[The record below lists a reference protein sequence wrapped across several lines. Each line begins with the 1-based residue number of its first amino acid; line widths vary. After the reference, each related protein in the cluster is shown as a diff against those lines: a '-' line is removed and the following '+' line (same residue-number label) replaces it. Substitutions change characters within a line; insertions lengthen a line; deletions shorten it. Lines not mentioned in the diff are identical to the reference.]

1 MKIKPPA
8 DVTDFERSHGRQSK
22 CATACRNDCITR
34 IVRPQARFKI
44 WTQLR
49 RGVIDL
55 VGGKLMGDSIKRY
68 MKFVKPYK
76 WLIALTIVIGI
87 IKFAIPLFMPLLMK
101 IVIDDI
107 IGSSTLTAEEA
118 TRQLVYWVGGTM
130 LLFFVIR
137 PPVEY
142 YRQYYAQYVSNKILY
157 DIRENLY
164 SHLQKLS
171 LSYYSNT
178 RAGEVISRVIN
189 DVEQT
194 RNFVMIGLM
203 NVWLDL
209 ATIVIAIGIMLTMDV
224 PLTIVTLIAF
234 PFYGYSVKHF
244 FGKLRI
250 LTRKRSQ
257 ALANVQSY
265 LHERVSG
272 VSVIKSFALEDV
284 EQKRFDETNG
294 EFLEKA
300 VDHTRWN
307 AKAFAVVNT
316 ITDVAPL
323 LVLFYAGYQVI
334 NGSLSIGT
342 MVAFIA
348 FIERVYSPLRRLVN
362 SSTSL
367 TQSFASMDRVFELM
381 EEKYD
386 IVDKESAK
394 ALPPIEGKVEFD
406 HVSFAYEEG
415 GETVLKDINFTVK
428 PGETIAFVGMS
439 GGGKSTIVGLIP
451 RFYDVKDG
459 AIRIDGHDLRDLKVK
474 SLRDQIGIVMQDS
487 ILFSDSV
494 KSNILMGK
502 PEATDE
508 EVIAAAIAANA
519 HDFINELPEG
529 YDTTVGERGVKLSGG
544 QKQRI
549 AIARVFLK
557 NPPLL
562 ILDEATSALDLE
574 SESLIQDSLEIL
586 ANERTTLIVAHR
598 LSTITHADK
607 IFVID
612 AGEVKEMGTH
622 DELMKK
628 EGIYFGL
635 FQVQQV

>member
-1 MKIKPPA
+1 M
-8 DVTDFERSHGRQSK
+8 
-22 CATACRNDCITR
+22 
-34 IVRPQARFKI
+34 
-44 WTQLR
+44 
-49 RGVIDL
+49 
-55 VGGKLMGDSIKRY
+55 GGSIKRY
-68 MKFVKPYK
+68 LKFVKPYK
-76 WLIALTIVIGI
+76 WLILLTLVIGI
-87 IKFAIPLFMPLLMK
+87 VKFAIPLFMPLLMR

-107 IGSSTLTAEEA
+107 IGSSTMSAQEA
-118 TRQLVYWVGGTM
+118 TKQLFYWLGGTM
-130 LLFFVIR
+130 LVFFIVR

-171 LSYYSNT
+171 LRYYSNT

-209 ATIVIAIGIMLTMDV
+209 ATILIAVGIMLTMDI
-224 PLTIVTLIAF
+224 PLTIVTLLAF

-244 FGKLRI
+244 FGKLRT

-257 ALANVQSY
+257 ALADVQSY

-284 EQKRFDETNG
+284 EQKRFNETNG
-294 EFLEKA
+294 TFLEKA
-300 VDHTRWN
+300 IDHTRWN

-323 LVLFYAGYQVI
+323 LVLAYAGYQVI
-334 NGSLSIGT
+334 NENLSVGT

-386 IVDKESAK
+386 ITDKENAVP
-394 ALPPIEGKVEFD
+394 LPEIKGEIEFD
-406 HVSFAYEEG
+406 NVSFSYEENG
-415 GETVLKDINFTVK
+415 EEVLKGISFKASPGETV
-428 PGETIAFVGMS
+428 AFVGMS

-451 RFYDVKDG
+451 RFHDVKNG
-459 AIRIDGHDLRDLKVK
+459 AVRIDGHDIRDVQVK
-474 SLRDQIGIVMQDS
+474 SLRDQIGIVLQDS

-502 PEATDE
+502 PDATDE
-508 EVIAAAIAANA
+508 EVIAAAVAANA
-519 HDFINELPEG
+519 HDFIKELPEG
-529 YDTTVGERGVKLSGG
+529 YETTVGERGVKLSGG

-574 SESLIQDSLEIL
+574 SESLIQDSLEVL
-586 ANERTTLIVAHR
+586 AHERTTLVVAHR

-607 IFVID
+607 IFVVD

-622 DELMKK
+622 EELMKQ

-635 FQVQQV
+635 FQVQHI

>member
-1 MKIKPPA
+1 M
-8 DVTDFERSHGRQSK
+8 
-22 CATACRNDCITR
+22 
-34 IVRPQARFKI
+34 
-44 WTQLR
+44 
-49 RGVIDL
+49 
-55 VGGKLMGDSIKRY
+55 GGSIKRY

-76 WLIALTIVIGI
+76 WMIIFTIFIGVL
-87 IKFAIPLFMPLLMK
+87 KFGIPLFMPLLMK

-107 IGSSTLTAEEA
+107 IGANISNLITAEEA
-118 TRQLVYWVGGTM
+118 TRQLFYWLGGTM
-130 LLFFVIR
+130 LVFFLIR

-142 YRQYYAQYVSNKILY
+142 YRQFYAQYVSNKILY

-178 RAGEVISRVIN
+178 RAGEIISRVIN

-209 ATIVIAIGIMLTMDV
+209 ATIVIAIAIMLTMDV
-224 PLTIVTLIAF
+224 PLTIVTLLAF
-234 PFYGYSVKHF
+234 PFYGYSVMHF

-257 ALANVQSY
+257 ALADVQSY
-265 LHERVSG
+265 LHERVAG
-272 VSVIKSFALEDV
+272 VSVVKSFALEEI
-284 EQKRFDETNG
+284 EQDRFDKTNDN
-294 EFLEKA
+294 FLEKA
-300 VDHTRWN
+300 IDHTRWN

-323 LVLFYAGYQVI
+323 LVLAYAGYQVI
-334 NGSLSIGT
+334 NGSLTVGT

-386 IVDKESAK
+386 IVDKKDATI
-394 ALPPIEGKVEFD
+394 LPTIRGEIEFD
-406 HVSFAYEEG
+406 NVDFSYEEEG
-415 GETVLKDINFTVK
+415 EMVLKGINFKVNPGETV
-428 PGETIAFVGMS
+428 AFVGMS

-451 RFYDVKDG
+451 RFYDVISG
-459 AIRIDGHDLRDLKVK
+459 SVRIDGYDLRDIKVK

-519 HDFINELPEG
+519 HDFIKELPEG
-529 YDTTVGERGVKLSGG
+529 YDTRVGERGVKLSGG
-544 QKQRI
+544 QKQRV

-574 SESLIQDSLEIL
+574 SEALIQDSLEVL
-586 ANERTTLIVAHR
+586 AHERTTLIVAHR

-607 IFVID
+607 IMVVD
-612 AGEVKEMGTH
+612 DGEVKEMGTH
-622 DELMKK
+622 NELMEKK
-628 EGIYFGL
+628 GIYFSL
-635 FQVQQV
+635 FQVQKI